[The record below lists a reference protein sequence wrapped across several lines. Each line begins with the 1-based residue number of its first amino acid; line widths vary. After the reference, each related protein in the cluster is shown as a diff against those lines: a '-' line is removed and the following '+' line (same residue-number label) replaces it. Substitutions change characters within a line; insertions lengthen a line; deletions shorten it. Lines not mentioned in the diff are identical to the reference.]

1 MRIRRWAILAS
12 LLGLVLATPTFSLE
26 IDSWQID
33 AYVGWEFLDMEGTVV
48 FDKES
53 SDSYPFVRGQA
64 QHMKEAGERGI
75 RVEELK
81 TKWESFYTPL
91 VIVAFRKTSLGDT
104 YFRIIDIT
112 CKVDSSIY
120 QVNQLGRFEYM
131 DAHIPREAF
140 GKFNVPSNVEY
151 TCFWLL
157 PAKSLIEKVYLRGH
171 MGDGARKRFNIEA
184 EHREL
189 RHDEE
194 ESTSRR
200 EEEVRPTPPSPKPE
214 ESIYIVV
221 LDPGHG
227 GKDPGAIGRDTGL
240 KAKEVTLQVAKLVAT
255 LLNKEVGMK
264 AYLTRNTDEY
274 LSLDRRAEIAN
285 QLGGDVFV
293 SIDVNSSHRRGAKG
307 VETFFDPRYSHGDG
321 AKEAAARGDISL
333 GSEDVPDEA
342 KLIIGDLIQDEY
354 RSGSNHLAQT
364 VQEELVQ
371 ATDME
376 DRGVK
381 SAGFY
386 VLRGAAMPA
395 VLVMVGFLS
404 NAQEERMLGK
414 KEFMEKIASG
424 IARGVRR
431 YYEESDSSRESAEKR
446 IVSGGSVLV

>member
-1 MRIRRWAILAS
+1 IEVQDRFVERIR
-12 LLGLVLATPTFSLE
+12 
-26 IDSWQID
+26 
-33 AYVGWEFLDMEGTVV
+33 LDQET
-48 FDKES
+48 
-53 SDSYPFVRGQA
+53 
-64 QHMKEAGERGI
+64 
-75 RVEELK
+75 
-81 TKWESFYTPL
+81 
-91 VIVAFRKTSLGDT
+91 
-104 YFRIIDIT
+104 
-112 CKVDSSIY
+112 
-120 QVNQLGRFEYM
+120 
-131 DAHIPREAF
+131 
-140 GKFNVPSNVEY
+140 
-151 TCFWLL
+151 
-157 PAKSLIEKVYLRGH
+157 EKVVRVVLDLKISDATSSVDLSADGSRVAIEIRGSEEDLVAAVLKEK
-171 MGDGARKRFNIEA
+171 GTPIVKKEEIPSVALPQE
-184 EHREL
+184 REK
-189 RHDEE
+189 
-194 ESTSRR
+194 T
-200 EEEVRPTPPSPKPE
+200 VYT
-214 ESIYIVV
+214 IV

-227 GKDPGAIGRDTGL
+227 GKDPGAIGRSSGL
-240 KAKEVTLQVAKLVAT
+240 KEKDVTLKVAKLVAT

-431 YYEESDSSRESAEKR
+431 YYEENHSSRGSAEKR